1 MSDMIERV
9 ARAICESE
17 KMNPDDA
24 LGGWVHW
31 TDAARAAIEAMRD
44 LPEEPGSGYSAGYYS
59 RSNIEAFV
67 TDALVSE
74 EQHEQ

>member
-1 MSDMIERV
+1 MKSLDASS
-9 ARAICESE
+9 ARS
-17 KMNPDDA
+17 
-24 LGGWVHW
+24 W
-31 TDAARAAIEAMRD
+31 ARFYEH

-74 EQHEQ
+74 EQR